1 MYNFNI
7 FIIILLFSLFLTILI
22 TKKII
27 PVLAK
32 NKMGQRIL
40 ADGPNWHREKEGTPT
55 MGGVS
60 FILATIVCFFIFCIF
75 LKSDNKSKEI
85 VILLNVLAYSILNA
99 LIGIIDDFAKIRN
112 RRNEGLSAK
121 SKFFLQSVAA
131 ILFLISLRLTVNI
144 NTELYIPFVNL
155 KYDIGILYYI
165 LAYLL
170 LCGFVNAVNLTD
182 GLDGL
187 ASSVVLSIGL
197 FFAFVSLTLI
207 NNAIL
212 SFISAALIGGT
223 IGFLRFNLH
232 PAKIFMGD
240 TGSLFLGAMVVS
252 ISFVIN
258 NILLVLVYGFVF
270 LCEAISDILQ
280 VAYFKITKGK
290 RIFKMAPLHHHFEK
304 SGWSEVKIV
313 IIFMLVNFAFC
324 LLSYFGIGTI

>member
-1 MYNFNI
+1 MYNFNV
-7 FIIILLFSLFLTILI
+7 FITILFFSLFLTILI

-27 PVLAK
+27 PLLAK
-32 NKMGQRIL
+32 NKMGQSIL
-40 ADGPNWHREKEGTPT
+40 SDGPNWHKEKEGTPT
-55 MGGVS
+55 MGGIS
-60 FILATIVCFFIFCIF
+60 FILAAIACFFIFCIF
-75 LKSDNKSKEI
+75 LKSDNKEI
-85 VILLNVLAYSILNA
+85 VILLNILAYSILNA
-99 LIGIIDDFAKIRN
+99 LIGMIDDFAKIKN

-121 SKFFLQSVAA
+121 SKFFLQSIAA
-131 ILFLISLRLTVNI
+131 ILFLISLTITVNI
-144 NTELYIPFVNL
+144 NTELYIPFVNV
-155 KYDIGILYYI
+155 KYDIGIFYYI
-165 LAYLL
+165 LAYFL

-187 ASSVVLSIGL
+187 ASSVVLSVGL
-197 FFAFVSLTLI
+197 FFAFVSLSLI

-212 SFISAALIGGT
+212 SFISAVLIGGT

-252 ISFVIN
+252 ISFLIN

-270 LCEAISDILQ
+270 LCEALSDILQ
-280 VAYFKITKGK
+280 VAYFKITNGK
-290 RIFKMAPLHHHFEK
+290 RIFKIAPIHHHFEK
-304 SGWSEVKIV
+304 SGWSEIKIV

>member
-1 MYNFNI
+1 MYNFYV
-7 FIIILLFSLFLTILI
+7 FIITLFFSLFLTILI

-40 ADGPNWHREKEGTPT
+40 ADGPNWHKEKEGTPT

-60 FILATIVCFFIFCIF
+60 FVLATIACFFIFCIF
-75 LKSDNKSKEI
+75 LKSDTKEI

-121 SKFFLQSVAA
+121 SKFFLQSIAA
-131 ILFLISLRLTVNI
+131 ILFLISLRITVNI
-144 NTELYIPFVNL
+144 NTELYIPFVNV
-155 KYDIGILYYI
+155 KYDIGIFYYI
-165 LAYLL
+165 LAYFL

-197 FFAFVSLTLI
+197 FFAFVSLSLI
-207 NNAIL
+207 NNAVL
-212 SFISAALIGGT
+212 SFISAVLIGGT

-240 TGSLFLGAMVVS
+240 TGSLFLGSMVVS

-270 LCEAISDILQ
+270 LCEALSDILQ
-280 VAYFKITKGK
+280 VVYFKITNGK
-290 RIFKMAPLHHHFEK
+290 RIFKMAPIHHHFEK
-304 SGWSEVKIV
+304 NGWSEIKIV

>member
-1 MYNFNI
+1 MYNFYV
-7 FIIILLFSLFLTILI
+7 FIITLFFSLFLTILI

-40 ADGPNWHREKEGTPT
+40 ADGPNWHKEKEGTPT

-60 FILATIVCFFIFCIF
+60 CVLATIACFFIFCIF
-75 LKSDNKSKEI
+75 LKSDTKEI

-121 SKFFLQSVAA
+121 SKFFLQSIAA
-131 ILFLISLRLTVNI
+131 ILFLISLRITVNI
-144 NTELYIPFVNL
+144 NTELYIPFVNV
-155 KYDIGILYYI
+155 KYDIGIFYYI
-165 LAYLL
+165 LAYFL

-197 FFAFVSLTLI
+197 FFAFVSLSLI
-207 NNAIL
+207 NNAVL
-212 SFISAALIGGT
+212 SFISAVLIGGT

-240 TGSLFLGAMVVS
+240 TGSLFLGSMVVS

-270 LCEAISDILQ
+270 LCEALSDILQ
-280 VAYFKITKGK
+280 VVYFKITNGK
-290 RIFKMAPLHHHFEK
+290 RIFKMAPIHHHFEK
-304 SGWSEVKIV
+304 NGWSEIKIV

>member
-1 MYNFNI
+1 MYNFYV
-7 FIIILLFSLFLTILI
+7 FIITLFFSLFLTILI

-40 ADGPNWHREKEGTPT
+40 ADGPNWHKEKEGTPT

-60 FILATIVCFFIFCIF
+60 FVLATIACFFIFCIF
-75 LKSDNKSKEI
+75 LKSDTKEI

-121 SKFFLQSVAA
+121 SKFFLQSIAA
-131 ILFLISLRLTVNI
+131 ILFLISLRITVNI
-144 NTELYIPFVNL
+144 NTELYIPFVNV
-155 KYDIGILYYI
+155 KYDIGIFYYI
-165 LAYLL
+165 LAYFL

-197 FFAFVSLTLI
+197 FFAFVSLSLI
-207 NNAIL
+207 NNAVL
-212 SFISAALIGGT
+212 SFISAVLIGGT

-240 TGSLFLGAMVVS
+240 TGSLFLGSMVVS

-270 LCEAISDILQ
+270 LCEALSDILQ
-280 VAYFKITKGK
+280 VAYFKITNGK
-290 RIFKMAPLHHHFEK
+290 RIFKMAPIHHHFEK
-304 SGWSEVKIV
+304 NGWSEIKIV